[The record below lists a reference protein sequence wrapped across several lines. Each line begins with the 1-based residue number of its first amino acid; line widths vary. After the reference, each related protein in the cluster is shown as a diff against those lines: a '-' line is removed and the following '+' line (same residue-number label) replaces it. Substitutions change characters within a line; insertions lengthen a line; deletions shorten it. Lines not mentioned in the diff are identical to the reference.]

1 MTRGRFGYQG
11 RFYFLPPVGTPVDPS
26 LDVKHTQE
34 EDDEG
39 HYSIRCKNL
48 MRQDT
53 YEGALNNLARA
64 ALAKA
69 VELGK
74 QSVYHS

>member
-1 MTRGRFGYQG
+1 
-11 RFYFLPPVGTPVDPS
+11 
-26 LDVKHTQE
+26 
-34 EDDEG
+34 
-39 HYSIRCKNL
+39 